1 MSSQR
6 HSTQRASK
14 RRAARNLAKRRNPR
28 PCQLN
33 GSVHSV
39 FRTHAPSHPHFS
51 WALDPGPGLIAAYS
65 ADVAAGQRVAA
76 SFRTG
81 LDGSPSRE
89 LASCAHSPVGFVSFS
104 LFVFYLAYF
113 CFWVVARLSPSSVCL
128 GPVLFLSPRIVGA
141 TSWGNGGYWG
151 GRRVVAGRWPA
162 RNRVDL
168 VTQGLNAGPSGEPAP
183 SPSTMGP
190 CERTRALQGRPAGT
204 WAGAP
209 RPPYQGVPASPR
221 SARSGSA
228 TLATRATTQVPLT
241 LATALQCCLPART
254 TVPRTLVP
262 LVPASHV
269 KALPEPDSSPLPA
282 CMRAAMGC
290 RQ

>member
-1 MSSQR
+1 MCSQPGGFR
-6 HSTQRASK
+6 VIFIIRI
-14 RRAARNLAKRRNPR
+14 L
-28 PCQLN
+28 PCLFLFL
-33 GSVHSV
+33 GRCSLVTLLCV
-39 FRTHAPSHPHFS
+39 
-51 WALDPGPGLIAAYS
+51 PG
-65 ADVAAGQRVAA
+65 
-76 SFRTG
+76 T
-81 LDGSPSRE
+81 
-89 LASCAHSPVGFVSFS
+89 
-104 LFVFYLAYF
+104 
-113 CFWVVARLSPSSVCL
+113 SSVSGSTDRWGHIL
-128 GPVLFLSPRIVGA
+128 GNWRRI
-141 TSWGNGGYWG
+141 WG
-151 GRRVVAGRWPA
+151 GRRVIADRWPA

>member
-1 MSSQR
+1 MSHVGYIRELSFVFFFLVSARCKTARCCQTGR
-6 HSTQRASK
+6 HSQCLAAWFCFWDKDRWGRWGRSYSLRA
-14 RRAARNLAKRRNPR
+14 RRAALR
-28 PCQLN
+28 PL
-33 GSVHSV
+33 
-39 FRTHAPSHPHFS
+39 T
-51 WALDPGPGLIAAYS
+51 
-65 ADVAAGQRVAA
+65 
-76 SFRTG
+76 
-81 LDGSPSRE
+81 
-89 LASCAHSPVGFVSFS
+89 
-104 LFVFYLAYF
+104 
-113 CFWVVARLSPSSVCL
+113 
-128 GPVLFLSPRIVGA
+128 IVG
-141 TSWGNGGYWG
+141 G
-151 GRRVVAGRWPA
+151 GRRASDPGHRAGA
-162 RNRVDL
+162 RAV
-168 VTQGLNAGPSGEPAP
+168 GLLHAPVSGGRP
-183 SPSTMGP
+183 GP
-190 CERTRALQGRPAGT
+190 CERARALASSPAGT